1 MNSTAV
7 KTWSSGCCRTANP
20 YLFTI
25 SPIDRRSQHHL
36 VARLDAVTDLD
47 LGPEV
52 AHFGDLAAVV
62 VALFY
67 RLACPTLVYG

>member
-1 MNSTAV
+1 MYFA
-7 KTWSSGCCRTANP
+7 
-20 YLFTI
+20 
-25 SPIDRRSQHHL
+25 PIFEVDGWTEHHL
-36 VARLDAVTDLD
+36 VPRLDAVADLD